1 MTVTTDK
8 TRSESAANH
17 YYETAVHKLSRSGIT
32 SVHEFN
38 LMYDANPYSINLR
51 LGNCGF
57 IGMFSGTLEQI
68 QSVIANIYNNDF
80 VPIEPIAQEDDEVS
94 IQYHPS
100 EEAIYHILHW
110 NAMEMNRLL
119 PVKWSNDVL
128 KKLRWVKG
136 NTVRKLKMLLLAGT
150 LNTSLSSV
158 GQSTMHI
165 TSISSLKESLHCSTP
180 MASNFRMGES

>member
-1 MTVTTDK
+1 MD
-8 TRSESAANH
+8 
-17 YYETAVHKLSRSGIT
+17 
-32 SVHEFN
+32 
-38 LMYDANPYSINLR
+38 DANPSSINVR
-51 LGNCGF
+51 LGNRGF

-68 QSVIANIYNNDF
+68 QSIIANIYNNDI

-100 EEAIYHILHW
+100 EEALYHILHR
-110 NAMEMNRLL
+110 NTMEMNHLL
-119 PVKWSNDVL
+119 PIKWSNDVL
-128 KKLRWVKG
+128 KKLWWVNG

-165 TSISSLKESLHCSTP
+165 TSISSLKKLLHCSTP
-180 MASNFRMGES
+180 TASNFWMGKS